1 MNTPE
6 ITTAA
11 EESATSLTMADAAE
25 QLSEVDPLKMFE
37 RGMMRGVKNGVTE
50 AQFNDLVNRTVA
62 GLKRRHDRRKANKQA
77 KASRKRNRK

>member
-1 MNTPE
+1 MNAPE
-6 ITTAA
+6 ISAAA
-11 EESATSLTMADAAE
+11 EEAAASLTMADAAE
-25 QLSEVDPLKMFE
+25 QVSDVDALKLFE